1 MSRNRSFKSFVIVLL
16 LAALAAAQDVA
27 SFEKRTTVKKLDNGL
42 TVVICERPEAPVFS
56 FFTHVDAGSVQ
67 DPLGQTGLAHMF
79 EHMAFKGTDKIGT
92 KDYAAEKVALEKVEQ
107 TYAAYIAERD
117 KPVGRDEKK
126 LKDLEKAWK
135 DAVAEADKYVKPNE
149 FPQIVEINGGEDLN
163 ANTSDDE
170 TNYFYSFPENRLELW
185 AYLESERFL
194 HPVMREF
201 YKERNVVI
209 EERRMRVDSNPI
221 GRLLEQFTTAA
232 FQAHEYHRPTIGWMS
247 DLNSFS
253 ATDAKKFFDEYYI
266 PSNMVVTVV
275 GDVKASET
283 MPIIE
288 KYFGRI
294 PSRPRPDERTTTEPP
309 QNAERRV
316 VLQDMSQPLY
326 LEGYHRP
333 DYRSPD
339 DAVYDAIADLMSS
352 GRTSRLY
359 RALVRDKKI
368 AADSAGFTGLP
379 GNKYPH
385 LFAFYAFPLPGH
397 KPEEMADAIHVEIEK
412 LKNEDISDEEL
423 KMIKTRAKAN
433 LDPQP
438 GQQRRPGQQSGF
450 IPGAL
455 RRLARTVP
463 LRWTAST
470 KSPKR
475 TFAAWLIKLLF
486 QPIVQWELSKPSPL
500 LQQRTKKEER
510 NENSSPAHSP
520 FDSSCHQRGSSASRC
535 ASDELAADS
544 DSASARVSSS
554 GAEAHRTAE
563 WHGDLS
569 SGRPRTPGHRWHR
582 THPRRLAVRAREQS
596 RNAGYLRRS
605 LAHRWNQGANRGSTR
620 RLP

>member
-1 MSRNRSFKSFVIVLL
+1 MSRNCSLRSFAIVLVL
-16 LAALAAAQDVA
+16 TALAAAQDVA

-92 KDYAAEKVALEKVEQ
+92 KDYAAEKVALEKVEY

-126 LKDLEKAWK
+126 LKDLEKAWR

-275 GDVKASET
+275 GDVKASDT

-316 VLQDMSQPLY
+316 LLQDMSQPLY

-339 DAVYDAIADLMSS
+339 DAVYDAIADLMSN

-433 LDPQP
+433 LIRSLGSNEGLANNLALYQARYDDWRELFRSVDRIDKVTKADI
-438 GQQRRPGQQSGF
+438 RRVANQTFVPTN
-450 IPGAL
+450 
-455 RRLARTVP
+455 RTVGIIE
-463 LRWTAST
+463 T
-470 KSPKR
+470 KP
-475 TFAAWLIKLLF
+475 AA
-486 QPIVQWELSKPSPL
+486 P
-500 LQQRTKKEER
+500 
-510 NENSSPAHSP
+510 
-520 FDSSCHQRGSSASRC
+520 
-535 ASDELAADS
+535 AADQKG
-544 DSASARVSSS
+544 
-554 GAEAHRTAE
+554 GA
-563 WHGDLS
+563 
-569 SGRPRTPGHRWHR
+569 
-582 THPRRLAVRAREQS
+582 Q
-596 RNAGYLRRS
+596 
-605 LAHRWNQGANRGSTR
+605 
-620 RLP
+620 

>member
-1 MSRNRSFKSFVIVLL
+1 MSRNRSFKSFAIVLV
-16 LAALAAAQDVA
+16 LAAVAAAQDVA

-107 TYAAYIAERD
+107 TYAAYIAARD

-126 LKDLEKAWK
+126 LKDLEKAWR

-294 PSRPRPDERTTTEPP
+294 PSRPQPDERTTTEPP

-433 LDPQP
+433 LIRSLGSNEGLANNLALYQARYDDWRELFRSVDRIDKVTKADI
-438 GQQRRPGQQSGF
+438 RRVANQTFVPTN
-450 IPGAL
+450 
-455 RRLARTVP
+455 RTVGIIE
-463 LRWTAST
+463 T
-470 KSPKR
+470 KP
-475 TFAAWLIKLLF
+475 AA
-486 QPIVQWELSKPSPL
+486 
-500 LQQRTKKEER
+500 
-510 NENSSPAHSP
+510 PAAN
-520 FDSSCHQRGSSASRC
+520 QKG
-535 ASDELAADS
+535 
-544 DSASARVSSS
+544 
-554 GAEAHRTAE
+554 GA
-563 WHGDLS
+563 
-569 SGRPRTPGHRWHR
+569 
-582 THPRRLAVRAREQS
+582 Q
-596 RNAGYLRRS
+596 
-605 LAHRWNQGANRGSTR
+605 
-620 RLP
+620 